1 MWYGMVCM
9 AVKFNELRCIKNKL
23 TKYDGDR
30 SLQVSNSQGSLA
42 SYKIWKK
49 CFYFQTLESVNPQD
63 MLQAK
68 TSRHITLLGP

>member
-1 MWYGMVCM
+1 MVCM

-49 CFYFQTLESVNPQD
+49 CFYFQTENLKLESFKLHILYF
-63 MLQAK
+63 MLE
-68 TSRHITLLGP
+68 